1 MNCQEDNN
9 KIQVADTKGT
19 EARTDITTAN
29 AGNNGED
36 TIFELTQ
43 EFTYINMTG
52 VDTDNLPVQ
61 EV

>member
-1 MNCQEDNN
+1 MDCQEDNN
-9 KIQVADTKGT
+9 KIKVMYVQVADTKGT

-43 EFTYINMTG
+43 VVTII
-52 VDTDNLPVQ
+52 
-61 EV
+61 